1 MKTLTNICVL
11 YLAPLVGVVVPRA
24 GRAPLA
30 PGPPGV
36 GRADAASGVRVADV
50 ARLDA
55 GGALGAAA
63 RREAPVAGETG
74 IAAAPADAHAT
85 VALPGDVVAIP
96 GAVVIIVLTV

>member
-36 GRADAASGVRVADV
+36 GRADAAPGVRVADV

-63 RREAPVAGETG
+63 RREAPVAGEAG
-74 IAAAPADAHAT
+74 
-85 VALPGDVVAIP
+85 VERRCLF
-96 GAVVIIVLTV
+96 